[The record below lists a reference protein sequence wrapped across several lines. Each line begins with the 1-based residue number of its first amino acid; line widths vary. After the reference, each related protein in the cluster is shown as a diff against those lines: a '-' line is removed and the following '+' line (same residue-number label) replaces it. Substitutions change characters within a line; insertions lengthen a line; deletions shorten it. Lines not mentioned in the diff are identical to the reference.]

1 MERLK
6 VLVADGST
14 FMRIMLQNTLETL
27 GFDVCATAKDGKE
40 CLDRCVETKPDI
52 VLVDMALDGLDYA
65 SLVSTISQE
74 NPAVNVIMTVPE
86 GLDDPDVIVAA
97 VRAGIKGYIK
107 KPLSAEDLRARF
119 QRILRKE
126 E

>member
-14 FMRIMLQNTLETL
+14 FMRIMLQNTLEPL
-27 GFDVCATAKDGKE
+27 GFDVCCTAKDARE
-40 CLDRCVETKPDI
+40 CLDRSVETKPDI
-52 VLVDMALDGLDYA
+52 VLADMALDGLDCV

-74 NPAVNVIMTVPE
+74 NPAASVIMMVPE
-86 GLDDPDVIVAA
+86 GRDDPDVIVSA

-107 KPLSAEDLRARF
+107 KPLSAEELRARF

-126 E
+126 D

>member
-27 GFDVCATAKDGKE
+27 GFDVCCTAKDARE
-40 CLDRCVETKPDI
+40 CLDRSVETKPDI
-52 VLVDMALDGLDYA
+52 VLVDMALNGLDYA

-74 NPAVNVIMTVPE
+74 NPAAIVIMMVPE

-97 VRAGIKGYIK
+97 VRAGVKGYIK
-107 KPLSAEDLRARF
+107 KPLSAEKLRARL
-119 QRILRKE
+119 QNILRKE
-126 E
+126 D

>member
-27 GFDVCATAKDGKE
+27 GFDVCGTAKDARE
-40 CLDRCVETKPDI
+40 CLDRSVEAKPDI
-52 VLVDMALDGLDYA
+52 VLADMALDGLDYA
-65 SLVSTISQE
+65 GLVSTISQE
-74 NPAVNVIMTVPE
+74 NPAASVIMMVPE
-86 GLDDPDVIVAA
+86 GLDDPDVIVSA

-107 KPLSAEDLRARF
+107 KPLSAEQLRARF